1 MQVTYNVIILAILA
15 SSMVSGF
22 ITFRIHG
29 MRLAPNFAMIIL
41 ALILTL
47 VSVLVANIWI
57 LYAAA
62 LFQIMATVTAFTQT
76 WHMLK
81 YNFQT
86 APAYAPH
93 LVLMTMLPVL
103 AIASVL

>member
-1 MQVTYNVIILAILA
+1 MEVTYNVILLTILF
-15 SSMVSGF
+15 SSIISGF
-22 ITFRIHG
+22 ITFRMHG

-47 VSVLVANIWI
+47 VSIVVANTWI

-62 LFQIMATVTAFTQT
+62 LLQILAAVTAFTQT

-93 LVLMTMLPVL
+93 LTLMAMLPVL
-103 AIASVL
+103 AIASIL

>member
-1 MQVTYNVIILAILA
+1 MQVTYSIIILAILF

-22 ITFRIHG
+22 ITFRMHG

-47 VSVLVANIWI
+47 VSVLVANTWV

-62 LFQIMATVTAFTQT
+62 LFQILATITAFTQT

-93 LVLMTMLPVL
+93 LTLMTMLPVL

>member
-1 MQVTYNVIILAILA
+1 MEVTYSILILAILF

-41 ALILTL
+41 ALIMTII
-47 VSVLVANIWI
+47 SIVAANTWI
-57 LYAAA
+57 LYGAA
-62 LFQIMATVTAFTQT
+62 LFQILAALTAFTQT

-81 YNFQT
+81 YNFQA

-93 LVLMTMLPVL
+93 LTLMAMLPVL
-103 AIASVL
+103 VIASVL

>member
-1 MQVTYNVIILAILA
+1 
-15 SSMVSGF
+15 
-22 ITFRIHG
+22 

-41 ALILTL
+41 ALILTFI
-47 VSVLVANIWI
+47 SVIVANTWI

-62 LFQIMATVTAFTQT
+62 LFQILAAITAFTQT

-93 LVLMTMLPVL
+93 LTLMAMLPVL

>member
-1 MQVTYNVIILAILA
+1 MQVTYSIIILSILA
-15 SSMVSGF
+15 SSMISGF
-22 ITFRIHG
+22 ITFRMHG

-47 VSVLVANIWI
+47 VSIILANTWI
-57 LYAAA
+57 LYTAA
-62 LFQIMATVTAFTQT
+62 LFQILATVTAFTQT
-76 WHMLK
+76 WHMLR

-93 LVLMTMLPVL
+93 LTLMAMLPVL

>member
-1 MQVTYNVIILAILA
+1 MEVTYNIILLAILF

-22 ITFRIHG
+22 ITFRMHG
-29 MRLAPNFAMIIL
+29 MRLAPNFVMIIL

-47 VSVLVANIWI
+47 VSIIIANSGI

-62 LFQIMATVTAFTQT
+62 LFQILAAVTAFTQT

-93 LVLMTMLPVL
+93 LTLMAMLPVL
-103 AIASVL
+103 AIASIL

>member
-1 MQVTYNVIILAILA
+1 MQVTYSIIMLAILF

-22 ITFRIHG
+22 ITFRMHG
-29 MRLAPNFAMIIL
+29 MRLASNFAMIIL
-41 ALILTL
+41 ALILTF
-47 VSVLVANIWI
+47 VSVLVANTWI
-57 LYAAA
+57 LYVAA
-62 LFQIMATVTAFTQT
+62 LFQILATITAFTQT

-81 YNFQT
+81 DNFQI

-93 LVLMTMLPVL
+93 LTLMTMLPVL

>member
-1 MQVTYNVIILAILA
+1 MQVTYNIIILAILF

-22 ITFRIHG
+22 ITFRMHG

-41 ALILTL
+41 ALILTF
-47 VSVLVANIWI
+47 VSVIMANTWI

-62 LFQIMATVTAFTQT
+62 LFQILAAITAFTQT

-86 APAYAPH
+86 ASAYAPH
-93 LVLMTMLPVL
+93 LTLMAMLPVL
-103 AIASVL
+103 TIASVL

>member
-1 MQVTYNVIILAILA
+1 MEVTYPIIILAILF

-22 ITFRIHG
+22 ITFRVHG

-41 ALILTL
+41 ALIIT
-47 VSVLVANIWI
+47 VISIVAADTWVL
-57 LYAAA
+57 YGAA
-62 LFQIMATVTAFTQT
+62 LFQILATITAFTQT

-81 YNFQT
+81 YNFQA

-93 LVLMTMLPVL
+93 LTLMTMLPVL